1 MSALAHPHTPGESRP
16 PSTRFG
22 VSPEAAELAACCG
35 WCENQR
41 PLIGELGTGEMRDWS
56 GYVLGGTLGESVRG
70 HGREADGP
78 RRGSSTFEEWSTQ
91 RAGRTETRGRGGG
104 LIAGSGTGRIS
115 WVRREG
121 SQWASGRFEPESPW
135 TCKTGEGRERRIA
148 HRARAVPRAQR
159 RRGGAVAGRRFMNG
173 FRPRAAGLV
182 GARCVGREARTAAS
196 SGKRAQ
202 RSMTTFGANSTW
214 PICAVAT
221 RKRTDTGGKPRLSE
235 HGFGLTP

>member
-1 MSALAHPHTPGESRP
+1 MQRVAAGVRIEHCSAVSSAPGRCAIGRAIRSAA
-16 PSTRFG
+16 PS
-22 VSPEAAELAACCG
+22 A
-35 WCENQR
+35 
-41 PLIGELGTGEMRDWS
+41 I
-56 GYVLGGTLGESVRG
+56 
-70 HGREADGP
+70 GP
-78 RRGSSTFEEWSTQ
+78 RPWTGRRMVRIGGSGTFEEWSAQ

-104 LIAGSGTGRIS
+104 LIAGSATGRIS

-121 SQWASGRFEPESPW
+121 RQWASGRFEPESPR
-135 TCKTGEGRERRIA
+135 TRATGEGRERRTA
-148 HRARAVPRAQR
+148 HRARAVPKAQR
-159 RRGGAVAGRRFMNG
+159 RRGGAVAGRRFTSG
-173 FRPRAAGLV
+173 SVLGRPGLV